1 MNSFVMSSSSSL
13 AELTHCICRQ
23 ADQAGQFWQMISAL
37 IMTLSLQR
45 KIICWLEY
53 VMSITKI
60 VLFCF
65 LSWLNL
71 QNTLYPEEL
80 VINVD

>member
-1 MNSFVMSSSSSL
+1 
-13 AELTHCICRQ
+13 
-23 ADQAGQFWQMISAL
+23 MIGPL
-37 IMTLSLQR
+37 IMTWVFREKLSVDWNN
-45 KIICWLEY
+45 IY
-53 VMSITKI
+53 VTSITKI

>member
-1 MNSFVMSSSSSL
+1 
-13 AELTHCICRQ
+13 
-23 ADQAGQFWQMISAL
+23 MISAL